1 MEEINY
7 DAEGNPMLTWE
18 QAEIKSSSY
27 VKLETDVEKKLT
39 LSQWQLVQ
47 KEDRFNPGTQK
58 LYFIAKVTTEDGE
71 GVEKTYESPSARLR
85 SNVAKVLKGLATP
98 NNEGLYVPSTPVEL
112 SIIKTGD
119 KMNTNYVVRR
129 SGA

>member
-7 DAEGNPMLTWE
+7 DQEGNPILTWE

-27 VKLETDVEKKLT
+27 VKLETDVEKKIT

-47 KEDRFNPGTQK
+47 KEDRFNPGTKK
-58 LYFIAKVTTEDGE
+58 LYFIGTVTNEDDSN
-71 GVEKTYESPSARLR
+71 VEKILESPSARLR
-85 SNVAKVLKGLATP
+85 SGMAKVLKGLATA
-98 NNEGLYVPSTPVEL
+98 NNEGLYIPAQPVRISL
-112 SIIKTGD
+112 IKTGD

-129 SGA
+129 LGE

>member
-47 KEDRFNPGTQK
+47 K
-58 LYFIAKVTTEDGE
+58 
-71 GVEKTYESPSARLR
+71 AR
-85 SNVAKVLKGLATP
+85 
-98 NNEGLYVPSTPVEL
+98 
-112 SIIKTGD
+112 
-119 KMNTNYVVRR
+119 
-129 SGA
+129 

>member
-7 DAEGNPMLTWE
+7 DQEGNPILTWE

-27 VKLETDVEKKLT
+27 VKLETDVEKKIT

-47 KEDRFNPGTQK
+47 KEDRFNPGTKK
-58 LYFIAKVTTEDGE
+58 LYFIGTVTNEDDSN
-71 GVEKTYESPSARLR
+71 VEKILESPSARLR
-85 SNVAKVLKGLATP
+85 SGMAKVLKGLATA
-98 NNEGLYVPSTPVEL
+98 NNEGLYVPAQPVQL
-112 SIIKTGD
+112 SLIKTGD

-129 SGA
+129 LGA